1 MNPKWKEKEQK
12 DSFWVAF
19 FWFGT
24 RSRPFLFFFFPW
36 FLSGSTCSLVC
47 VCVVEGGQRAVIFD
61 RLSGVKKDVIG
72 EGTHFLIPWLQR
84 PVIFD
89 VRTRPRR
96 VETVTGSKGNT
107 LSRFFWASLAGTNF
121 SSISFFV
128 FFFFRHADGENH
140 TPSSAQTRWRA
151 SLRDLAKLW
160 CRLWR
165 AHSSVHRKRNP

>member
-1 MNPKWKEKEQK
+1 MSFLSFVAKAAVGLGVAGTVASSAMYNGTHLLLLLNLTTYWRMNPKWKEKEQK
-12 DSFWVAF
+12 DSFWVSF

-36 FLSGSTCSLVC
+36 FLSGSTCSLVW

-61 RLSGVKKDVIG
+61 RLSGVKKDVVG

-89 VRTRPRR
+89 VRIRPRR

-107 LSRFFWASLAGTNF
+107 RNRFFCMICFNS
-121 SSISFFV
+121 
-128 FFFFRHADGENH
+128 
-140 TPSSAQTRWRA
+140 
-151 SLRDLAKLW
+151 
-160 CRLWR
+160 
-165 AHSSVHRKRNP
+165 